1 MDYIN
6 PPKKQPPR
14 NFAHKTF
21 YSQLYHHEVGYN
33 VYLPPDYD
41 ESNEKY
47 PVAYHL
53 HGWMGNE
60 SSEIWTMEKI
70 CHGRQVIMVF
80 PNSSPVIEEFD
91 NLPVETMLINE
102 LMPLIEREYRAIPS
116 REHRS
121 LSGFSM
127 GAGMA
132 FVYAVKHLDL
142 FSSVTAYAGTYHHY
156 YHKGSQT
163 VGVPPEKAADIY
175 EDMLKEKRDFEEGNI
190 LCMVRQNAD
199 EMRDKLKINLH
210 VGTDDVLFCDNEILR
225 LHLESLSIPH
235 GYRIF
240 NGAGHELNK
249 IL

>member
-1 MDYIN
+1 MNYIN
-6 PPKKQPPR
+6 PPEKQPPQ
-14 NFAHKTF
+14 NITHKTF
-21 YSQLYHHEVGYN
+21 YSQLYNHEVGYN
-33 VYLPPDYD
+33 IYLPPDYKYT
-41 ESNEKY
+41 NEKY

-53 HGWMGNE
+53 HGWTGNE
-60 SSEIWTMEKI
+60 SSEILTMEKI
-70 CHGRQVIMVF
+70 CCSRRAITVF

-91 NLPVETMLINE
+91 NLPVEAMLTNE
-102 LMPLIEREYRAIPS
+102 LMPFIEREYRTTPS
-116 REHRS
+116 QENRS

-142 FSSVTAYAGTYHHY
+142 FSSVMAYAGTYHHF

-163 VGVPPEKAADIY
+163 VGVLPEKAAEIY
-175 EDMLKEKRDFEEGNI
+175 EDMLREKRDFEEGNV
-190 LCMVRQNAD
+190 LCLVRQNAD
-199 EMRDKLKINLH
+199 NMRENLKINLH
-210 VGTDDVLFCDNEILR
+210 IGTDDVLFCDNEILR
-225 LHLESLSIPH
+225 LYLESLSIPH